1 MRLENKILKKGDT
14 KYINKF
20 YEKYPCLEKNGSYL
34 ELLADIETLKNSNN
48 Y

>member
-1 MRLENKILKKGDT
+1 MRLENKILKTGDT

-20 YEKYPCLEKNGSYL
+20 YEKYPRLEKNGSYL
-34 ELLADIETLKNSNN
+34 KLLADIETLENSDN